1 MMKIIRKLA
10 KPVAYS
16 VILALTLFSVQM
28 PAYGAII
35 STGTAIQE
43 KDTAAARA
51 HIQSM
56 LARKD
61 VQKQLISAGVRPDE
75 VSARVN
81 AMTDT
86 EVAQLSGQLNKA
98 AAGGD
103 ALGVALFVFLVLIFT
118 DLMGWTHIFPFTKKG
133 ALRD

>member
-1 MMKIIRKLA
+1 MNIFRRIA

-16 VILALTLFSVQM
+16 VVLAFTLISVQM

-35 STGTAIQE
+35 GTETAIQQ
-43 KDTAAARA
+43 KDSAAARA
-51 HIQSM
+51 HIKAM
-56 LARKD
+56 LARTD
-61 VQKQLISAGVRPDE
+61 IQKQLITAGVSPDE

-86 EVAQLSGQLNKA
+86 EVAQLSGQLDKA

-103 ALGVALFVFLVLIFT
+103 ALGIVLFVFLVLVLT

-133 ALRD
+133 ALR

>member
-1 MMKIIRKLA
+1 MKLFRKLA

-35 STGTAIQE
+35 STGTAIHE

-51 HIQSM
+51 HIQSL

-61 VQKQLISAGVRPDE
+61 VQKQLISAGVKPDE

-86 EVAQLSGQLNKA
+86 EVAQLSGQLDKA
-98 AAGGD
+98 KAGGD
-103 ALGVALFVFLVLIFT
+103 ALGIALFVFLVLVFT

-133 ALRD
+133 SLRN